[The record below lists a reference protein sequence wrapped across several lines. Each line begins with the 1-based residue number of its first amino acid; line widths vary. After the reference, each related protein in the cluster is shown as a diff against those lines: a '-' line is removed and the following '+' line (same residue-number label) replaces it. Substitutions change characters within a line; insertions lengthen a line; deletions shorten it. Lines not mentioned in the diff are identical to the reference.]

1 VGRTLERGIRG
12 PGRNFHM
19 VLIDTRT
26 SRVLFT
32 ALLFALG
39 LGFLYVA
46 RRTLIAF
53 LFAIFFA
60 YLMDPAVSRL
70 EKVLRGR
77 GRAIAV
83 IYALLLAGVS
93 LFFFYV
99 GPRIGHEATHF
110 GQSVPDLLNR
120 VSTGAIAHDIGQE
133 HGWSAATQDKLRELL
148 IRNSDDIKRY
158 AEQFGLRAASV
169 AKEAWLVLL
178 VPLLALFFLKDGSAF
193 GEVALSLVQSRPQR
207 EFLQAVIADLNQML
221 AHFIRAQ
228 LTLAAFS
235 LIAYTAF
242 LGVTGFPNA
251 LVLGTAGG
259 AMEFIPVV
267 GPLVAAVVML
277 SIAVLTNYGHWAVLL
292 VFLAVWRILQDY
304 VISPRIMGSS
314 MELHPL
320 AAIFGV
326 MAGGEIAGVLGVYL
340 SIPVMASLRIVWRR
354 GRIYVEKKR
363 FGPLNEYTFGGEIQ
377 PRR

>member
-1 VGRTLERGIRG
+1 
-12 PGRNFHM
+12 M

-46 RRTLIAF
+46 RKTLIVF

-60 YLMDPAVSRL
+60 YLMEPAVSRL
-70 EKVLRGR
+70 EKWLHGR

-83 IYALLLAGVS
+83 IYILLVAGLS
-93 LFFFYV
+93 LFFFSV
-99 GPRIGHEATHF
+99 GPRIGREGARL
-110 GQSVPDLLNR
+110 GQSLPDLLNR
-120 VSTGAIAHDIGQE
+120 VSSGDIAQDIGKE
-133 HGWSAATQDKLRELL
+133 HGWSKATQEKIREVLTQ
-148 IRNSDDIKRY
+148 NSDDIKVY
-158 AEQFGLRAASV
+158 AERFGLRAASL
-169 AKEAWLVLL
+169 AKEVWLILL
-178 VPLLALFFLKDGSAF
+178 IPLLAIFFLKDGRVFSD
-193 GEVALSLVQSRPQR
+193 VALSVVQSRPQR

-228 LTLAAFS
+228 LILAAFS
-235 LIAYTAF
+235 LMMYAAF
-242 LGVTGFPNA
+242 LGLMGVPYA

-259 AMEFIPVV
+259 VMEFIPVV
-267 GPLVAAVVML
+267 GPLVAALLIL
-277 SIAVLTNYGHWAVLL
+277 SVAVLMNYPHWALLILFLL
-292 VFLAVWRILQDY
+292 VWRGIQDY
-304 VISPRIMGSS
+304 VISPRVMGKS